1 MVAQQLA
8 AMPEEPARQLQVAF
22 VPFVCLFCHTTL
34 VVGMKMPDH
43 VQLMTLE
50 QLRKA
55 CSDAPRGV
63 PLLVAEAIWRR
74 DLVQKIGHQSYPSWF
89 EAALKRYGTQLH
101 RELYLKE
108 DPSEPVKPSLLSHG
122 GPNGFFSFRFQPDW
136 QDELQKQQRAMRQ
149 H

>member
-1 MVAQQLA
+1 
-8 AMPEEPARQLQVAF
+8 
-22 VPFVCLFCHTTL
+22 
-34 VVGMKMPDH
+34 MPDPEK
-43 VQLMTLE
+43 LMTLE

-89 EAALKRYGTQLH
+89 EAALKHHGVRLH

-108 DPSEPVKPSLLSHG
+108 DPSKPPIFSPQPHPSDRQDWVLTRRLDLDSRDWRKQLLKK
-122 GPNGFFSFRFQPDW
+122 Q
-136 QDELQKQQRAMRQ
+136 LAKQKEAK
-149 H
+149 

>member
-1 MVAQQLA
+1 
-8 AMPEEPARQLQVAF
+8 
-22 VPFVCLFCHTTL
+22 
-34 VVGMKMPDH
+34 MPDPE
-43 VQLMTLE
+43 QLMTLE

-89 EAALKRYGTQLH
+89 EAALKRFGAQLH

-108 DPSEPVKPSLLSHG
+108 DPSEPIPAWREMATYYPPDTLK
-122 GPNGFFSFRFQPDW
+122 PDW
-136 QDELQKQQRAMRQ
+136 QDELLKQQLAAEKEQ
-149 H
+149 I

>member
-1 MVAQQLA
+1 
-8 AMPEEPARQLQVAF
+8 
-22 VPFVCLFCHTTL
+22 
-34 VVGMKMPDH
+34 MKMPDPEK
-43 VQLMTLE
+43 LMALE

-89 EAALKRYGTQLH
+89 EAALKRHGAQLH

-108 DPSEPVKPSLLSHG
+108 DPSEPVKPNLVTHG
-122 GPNGFFSFRFQPDW
+122 GPNGIGRGKSMDW
-136 QDELQKQQRAMRQ
+136 MDELLKQQLAMDKAQR
-149 H
+149 

>member
-1 MVAQQLA
+1 
-8 AMPEEPARQLQVAF
+8 
-22 VPFVCLFCHTTL
+22 
-34 VVGMKMPDH
+34 MPDPEK
-43 VQLMTLE
+43 LMTLE

>member
-1 MVAQQLA
+1 
-8 AMPEEPARQLQVAF
+8 
-22 VPFVCLFCHTTL
+22 
-34 VVGMKMPDH
+34 MPDPEK
-43 VQLMTLE
+43 LMNFE

-89 EAALKRYGTQLH
+89 EAALKRHGGQLH

-108 DPSEPVKPSLLSHG
+108 DPS
-122 GPNGFFSFRFQPDW
+122 QPLNQVYHNCVQYGEIKYDW
-136 QDELQKQQRAMRQ
+136 MDELRQQQQSMTNTNANKELL
-149 H
+149 HP

>member
-1 MVAQQLA
+1 
-8 AMPEEPARQLQVAF
+8 
-22 VPFVCLFCHTTL
+22 
-34 VVGMKMPDH
+34 MKMPDPEK
-43 VQLMTLE
+43 LMTLE

-74 DLVQKIGHQSYPSWF
+74 DLVQKIGHQSYPFWF
-89 EAALKRYGTQLH
+89 ELALKRYGAQLD

-108 DPSEPVKPSLLSHG
+108 DPSQPVKQNLLSHG
-122 GPNGFFSFRFQPDW
+122 GPNGFFSMKTYDW
-136 QDELQKQQRAMRQ
+136 IDELRKQQQSMRQ

>member
-1 MVAQQLA
+1 
-8 AMPEEPARQLQVAF
+8 
-22 VPFVCLFCHTTL
+22 
-34 VVGMKMPDH
+34 MPDLEK
-43 VQLMTLE
+43 LMNFE

-89 EAALKRYGTQLH
+89 EAALKRYGAQLH
-101 RELYLKE
+101 RELYLRE
-108 DPSEPVKPSLLSHG
+108 DPSQPIVWRDWDA
-122 GPNGFFSFRFQPDW
+122 FSGWKNRLDANRKPDW
-136 QDELQKQQRAMRQ
+136 QDELQKQQRAFRQ